1 MTERCPLSSIGEV
14 AESAKAS
21 NDPVEYPT
29 DRLSP
34 FDPPPVLSQIATDSG
49 PICRLVYPDGHVGW
63 LVTGADVARDILS
76 DDRFSARSELKR
88 APVLRPSAAP
98 FIGKPA
104 LPGWFVDMDR
114 PEHTR
119 IRRTVSERLSLRS
132 IRKMTPRIEAIIN
145 LQLDLMAKRETP
157 VDLISAFALPVP
169 TLVICELLGVPYE
182 RHTEFQKAS
191 RSLFSL
197 TASAAEAA
205 DAMHQLEGLIR
216 EILKTKRHSGA
227 DDLLGQMAHDHNLS
241 EDEAVGLSVLL
252 LTAGHE
258 TVAGTIGLSA
268 FFAIQRPDVR
278 KVFTSQP
285 DSISGVVE
293 ELLRYLTIFHHGV
306 PRTALEQLVIRD
318 HLIQV
323 GDSVT
328 VALPAV
334 NRDPASFDKPHL
346 FDLQRSPNKHL
357 AFGYGIHQCSG
368 QHLARLELQI
378 ALAKLFQRFPTLR
391 LTVAEPEVPLS
402 HAGFHGVETL
412 PVTW

>member
-1 MTERCPLSSIGEV
+1 
-14 AESAKAS
+14 
-21 NDPVEYPT
+21 
-29 DRLSP
+29 
-34 FDPPPVLSQIATDSG
+34 
-49 PICRLVYPDGHVGW
+49 
-63 LVTGADVARDILS
+63 
-76 DDRFSARSELKR
+76 
-88 APVLRPSAAP
+88 
-98 FIGKPA
+98 
-104 LPGWFVDMDR
+104 
-114 PEHTR
+114 
-119 IRRTVSERLSLRS
+119 
-132 IRKMTPRIEAIIN
+132 MTPRIEAIIN